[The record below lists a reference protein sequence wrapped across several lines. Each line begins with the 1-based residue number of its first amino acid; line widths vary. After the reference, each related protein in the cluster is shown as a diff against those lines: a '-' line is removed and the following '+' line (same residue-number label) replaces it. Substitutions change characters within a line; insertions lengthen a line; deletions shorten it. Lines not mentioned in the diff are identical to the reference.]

1 MYTPTGA
8 DSGED
13 APSVRKP
20 SQYYVDGY
28 LARQGTSG
36 APPQTPLPPSAA
48 SPRSTQRRTAKIF
61 YELEKECPKHYYPK
75 LHVVDPAVMRCIR
88 YMLLVLCV
96 VQTLAAVSIGSMAT
110 ARGML
115 HDDVNKQFTV
125 GALML
130 CAFAGV
136 CGLVGVWGKSRGLLL
151 FFYINELWGLSNVCT
166 FFVMALQSD
175 ERTGASCEML
185 RTGEMSAEVLA
196 SAGVTPAVCDE
207 RASRRASLVAAMIV
221 LMSELWVSC
230 FLAKTYS
237 EYIQDEANDED
248 DRRQAYQKQAAI
260 DHQSKLRLQIE
271 RNKVRRAEEKQQE
284 FLEKKYIEKVEAEH
298 AYIVANEGGRCNI
311 HHPIKSMKWFT

>member
-75 LHVVDPAVMRCIR
+75 LHVVDPGVMRCIR

-185 RTGEMSAEVLA
+185 RTG
-196 SAGVTPAVCDE
+196 
-207 RASRRASLVAAMIV
+207 
-221 LMSELWVSC
+221 
-230 FLAKTYS
+230 
-237 EYIQDEANDED
+237 
-248 DRRQAYQKQAAI
+248 
-260 DHQSKLRLQIE
+260 
-271 RNKVRRAEEKQQE
+271 
-284 FLEKKYIEKVEAEH
+284 
-298 AYIVANEGGRCNI
+298 
-311 HHPIKSMKWFT
+311 

>member
-75 LHVVDPAVMRCIR
+75 LHVVDPGVMRCIR

-207 RASRRASLVAAMIV
+207 RASRRASLVAAMIL

-248 DRRQAYQKQAAI
+248 DRQLVDFIWDRRRETWLHLRRFEDVVQRQFEELRASL
-260 DHQSKLRLQIE
+260 HSRTGMGGSKAQLMVGGQVVAQETDLLMSG
-271 RNKVRRAEEKQQE
+271 KRR
-284 FLEKKYIEKVEAEH
+284 
-298 AYIVANEGGRCNI
+298 
-311 HHPIKSMKWFT
+311 